1 MLGERESELVLMQI
15 NDMSNYT
22 FCVHFCMH
30 ISDHSMCHYTPVIG
44 ADEDHLG
51 AFLGINTKAHLS
63 HQVTEMSCIH

>member
-15 NDMSNYT
+15 NDMFNYT

-30 ISDHSMCHYTPVIG
+30 ISDHTPVIG